1 MMILASWPPSS
12 ITEPTSGWSFSTA
25 IVTAFTSCTNFAPRC
40 GAIGPPPEPVMN
52 SRKSLSFTVG
62 NASLISVSISN
73 VFSG

>member
-1 MMILASWPPSS
+1 MMILASCPPSS

-25 IVTAFTSCTNFAPRC
+25 MVTALTSCTNLAPTW

-52 SRKSLSFTVG
+52 NRKSESFTCG
-62 NASLISVSISN
+62 KASLMSVSISR